1 MPYLSKLYSEL
12 KASKPTIYKN
22 YECCLNVSKFI
33 NYLEKKTYEKILDN
47 LYIIYF
53 YNHGNGY
60 SLYGKMSFDF
70 HINLLFFD
78 PASSNWY
85 VVDYDIEKIL
95 TGFKLD
101 QPLLYSKFLQLAFST
116 NPAKEQIKIAIEE
129 DNYFPLQSFQQI
141 MVFTLQEYKKLCL
154 ENPNLI
160 HELRFFSLAPKTPEK
175 NFLWKLYMDSN
186 ISFNNLYEL
195 TLFLEK
201 RNASINLLRANYQNK
216 TFREIFREGFSNTKC
231 RLDKQKL
238 LFLKNFLFD
247 SSTSSL
253 EIKQEEAI
261 NDKKLSNA
269 QSTFFKSPPK
279 EGTQKITEKNLD
291 LNSGVFTT

>member
-1 MPYLSKLYSEL
+1 
-12 KASKPTIYKN
+12 
-22 YECCLNVSKFI
+22 
-33 NYLEKKTYEKILDN
+33 
-47 LYIIYF
+47 
-53 YNHGNGY
+53 
-60 SLYGKMSFDF
+60 MSFDF

-95 TGFKLD
+95 IGFKLD

-141 MVFTLQEYKKLCL
+141 MVFTLQEYKELCL

-216 TFREIFREGFSNTKC
+216 IFHEIFREGFSNTKC
-231 RLDKQKL
+231 RLNKQKL

-247 SSTSSL
+247 SSTNSL

-279 EGTQKITEKNLD
+279 EDTQITEKNLD

>member
-1 MPYLSKLYSEL
+1 
-12 KASKPTIYKN
+12 
-22 YECCLNVSKFI
+22 
-33 NYLEKKTYEKILDN
+33 
-47 LYIIYF
+47 
-53 YNHGNGY
+53 
-60 SLYGKMSFDF
+60 MSFDF

-95 TGFKLD
+95 IGFKLD

-160 HELRFFSLAPKTPEK
+160 HELRFFSLASETPEK

-201 RNASINLLRANYQNK
+201 RNASLTYYELTIRIKPFMKFSEKGFPIQN
-216 TFREIFREGFSNTKC
+216 
-231 RLDKQKL
+231 
-238 LFLKNFLFD
+238 
-247 SSTSSL
+247 
-253 EIKQEEAI
+253 A
-261 NDKKLSNA
+261 
-269 QSTFFKSPPK
+269 
-279 EGTQKITEKNLD
+279 
-291 LNSGVFTT
+291 V